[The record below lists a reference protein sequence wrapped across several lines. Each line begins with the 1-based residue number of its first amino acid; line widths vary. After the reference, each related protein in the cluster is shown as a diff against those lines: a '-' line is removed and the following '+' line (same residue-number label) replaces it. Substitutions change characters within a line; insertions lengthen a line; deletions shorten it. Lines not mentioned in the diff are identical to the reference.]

1 MSWSEVLFGDTI
13 RDNQK
18 RSLRAKMKAIQKEP
32 ADLIKKLDEVQKA
45 ALTKTS

>member
-18 RSLRAKMKAIQKEP
+18 RSMRNRIKAIQKDP
-32 ADLIKKLDEVQKA
+32 ADLIKMLDQAQKT
-45 ALTKTS
+45 ALTKS